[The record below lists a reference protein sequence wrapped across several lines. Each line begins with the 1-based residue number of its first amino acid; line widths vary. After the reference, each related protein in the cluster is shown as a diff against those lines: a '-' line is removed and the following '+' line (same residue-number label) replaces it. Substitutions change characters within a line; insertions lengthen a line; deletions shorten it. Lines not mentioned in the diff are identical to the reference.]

1 MPNYREQTGEVG
13 TYNNLKV
20 YVLHGGDFLRGLAKN
35 QLNYT
40 TIYCLKDFDPYHKLL
55 PDCMYAYMINKDD
68 PDNVYCLGT
77 MGNYG
82 KVNFKKNIDSC
93 EKFAITRKSAPTPDI
108 SRNPDATAA
117 DISRNPDATAAID
130 DILSEIRSW
139 NTKINYADYTKTV
152 DAYLEAL
159 A

>member
-13 TYNNLKV
+13 TYNGLKV
-20 YVLHGGDFLRGLAKN
+20 HVLHGGDFLRGLAKN

-68 PDNVYCLGT
+68 PNNVYCLGT

-82 KVNFKKNIDSC
+82 KVNFKKNISSC
-93 EKFAITRKSAPTPDI
+93 EKFALANKPAPT
-108 SRNPDATAA
+108 T

>member
-20 YVLHGGDFLRGLAKN
+20 NVLHGGDFLRGLAKD

-68 PDNVYCLGT
+68 PNNVYCLGT

-82 KVNFKKNIDSC
+82 KVNFKKNIGSC
-93 EKFAITRKSAPTPDI
+93 EKFAITRKSAPT
-108 SRNPDATAA
+108 T

>member
-1 MPNYREQTGEVG
+1 MPNYREQIGEVG

-20 YVLHGGDFLRGLAKN
+20 HVLHGGDFLRGIAKD

-82 KVNFKKNIDSC
+82 KVNFKKNIVAC
-93 EKFAITRKSAPTPDI
+93 EKFALTNKSAPTP
-108 SRNPDATAA
+108 

>member
-13 TYNNLKV
+13 TYNGLKV
-20 YVLHGGDFLRGLAKN
+20 HVLHGGDFLRGLAKD

-68 PDNVYCLGT
+68 PNNVYCLGT

-82 KVNFKKNIDSC
+82 KVNFKKNIGSC
-93 EKFAITRKSAPTPDI
+93 EKFARTLTRKSAPTP
-108 SRNPDATAA
+108 

>member
-20 YVLHGGDFLRGLAKN
+20 NVLHGGDFLRGLAKD

-82 KVNFKKNIDSC
+82 KVNFKKNIGSC
-93 EKFAITRKSAPTPDI
+93 EKFAITQKSAPTP
-108 SRNPDATAA
+108 

>member
-13 TYNNLKV
+13 TYNGLKV
-20 YVLHGGDFLRGLAKN
+20 HVLHGGDFLRGLAKD

-40 TIYCLKDFDPYHKLL
+40 TIYCLKDFDPYHKVL

-68 PDNVYCLGT
+68 PNNVYCLGT

-82 KVNFKKNIDSC
+82 KVNFKKNISSC
-93 EKFAITRKSAPTPDI
+93 EKFALANKPAP
-108 SRNPDATAA
+108 AT

>member
-20 YVLHGGDFLRGLAKN
+20 YVLHGGDFLRGLAKG

-82 KVNFKKNIDSC
+82 KVNFKKNIGSC
-93 EKFAITRKSAPTPDI
+93 EKFAITRKSAPTP
-108 SRNPDATAA
+108 

-152 DAYLEAL
+152 DEYLEAL

>member
-13 TYNNLKV
+13 TYNGLKV
-20 YVLHGGDFLRGLAKN
+20 HVLHGGEFVKKLINKQVAYD
-35 QLNYT
+35 
-40 TIYCLKDFDPYHKLL
+40 TIYCLKDIDPYHKLL

-68 PDNVYCLGT
+68 PNNVYCLGT

-82 KVNFKKNIDSC
+82 KVNFKKNIGSC
-93 EKFAITRKSAPTPDI
+93 EKFALANKSAPT
-108 SRNPDATAA
+108 T

>member
-13 TYNNLKV
+13 TYNGLKV
-20 YVLHGGDFLRGLAKN
+20 HVLHGGDFLRGLAKN

-68 PDNVYCLGT
+68 TNNVYCLGT

-82 KVNFKKNIDSC
+82 KVNFKKNIGSC
-93 EKFAITRKSAPTPDI
+93 EKFAITQKSAPT
-108 SRNPDATAA
+108 A

-159 A
+159 T

>member
-13 TYNNLKV
+13 SYNNLKV

-82 KVNFKKNIDSC
+82 KVNFKKNIAAC
-93 EKFAITRKSAPTPDI
+93 EKFAITHKSTPTP
-108 SRNPDATAA
+108 

-152 DAYLEAL
+152 DTYLEAL

>member
-1 MPNYREQTGEVG
+1 MPNYREQTGDVG
-13 TYNNLKV
+13 NYNGLKV
-20 YVLHGGDFLRGLAKN
+20 NVLHGGDFLRGLAKD

-55 PDCMYAYMINKDD
+55 SDCMYAYMINKDD
-68 PDNVYCLGT
+68 PNNVYCLGT

-82 KVNFKKNIDSC
+82 KVNFKKNIGSC
-93 EKFAITRKSAPTPDI
+93 EKFAITQKSAPTP
-108 SRNPDATAA
+108 

>member
-20 YVLHGGDFLRGLAKN
+20 CVLHGGDFLRGLAKD

-68 PDNVYCLGT
+68 PNNVYCLGT

-82 KVNFKKNIDSC
+82 KVNFKKNIGSC
-93 EKFAITRKSAPTPDI
+93 EKFAITQKSEPTPDI
-108 SRNPDATAA
+108 SRNPDA
-117 DISRNPDATAAID
+117 PAAID

>member
-20 YVLHGGDFLRGLAKN
+20 NVLHGGDFLRGLAKN

-82 KVNFKKNIDSC
+82 KVNFKKNIGSC
-93 EKFAITRKSAPTPDI
+93 EKFALANKSTPTP
-108 SRNPDATAA
+108 

-152 DAYLEAL
+152 DKYMEAL

>member
-20 YVLHGGDFLRGLAKN
+20 HVLHGGEFVKKLINKQVAYD
-35 QLNYT
+35 
-40 TIYCLKDFDPYHKLL
+40 TIYCLKDIDPYHKLL

-68 PDNVYCLGT
+68 PNNVYCLGT

-82 KVNFKKNIDSC
+82 KVNFKKNIGSC
-93 EKFAITRKSAPTPDI
+93 EKFALANKPAPT
-108 SRNPDATAA
+108 T

>member
-13 TYNNLKV
+13 TYNGLKV
-20 YVLHGGDFLRGLAKN
+20 HVLHGGDFLRGLAKN

-82 KVNFKKNIDSC
+82 KVNFKKNIGSC
-93 EKFAITRKSAPTPDI
+93 EKFALANKSASTP
-108 SRNPDATAA
+108 

>member
-13 TYNNLKV
+13 NYNGLKV
-20 YVLHGGDFLRGLAKN
+20 HVLHGGEFLRSLSKDQLA
-35 QLNYT
+35 YD

-55 PDCMYAYMINKDD
+55 PDCMYAYMINKND
-68 PDNVYCLGT
+68 PNNIYCLGT

-82 KVNFKKNIDSC
+82 KVNFKKNIESC
-93 EKFAITRKSAPTPDI
+93 EKFARTLTRKSAPT
-108 SRNPDATAA
+108 A
-117 DISRNPDATAAID
+117 DISRNPDTTAAID

>member
-20 YVLHGGDFLRGLAKN
+20 HVLHGGEFVKKLINKQVAYD
-35 QLNYT
+35 
-40 TIYCLKDFDPYHKLL
+40 TIYCLKDIDPYHKLL

-68 PDNVYCLGT
+68 PNNVYCLGT

-82 KVNFKKNIDSC
+82 KVNFKKNIGSC
-93 EKFAITRKSAPTPDI
+93 EKFALANKSAPTP
-108 SRNPDATAA
+108 